1 MEIFELGGTSF
12 DFVCVTTYAIAI
24 VIIDAKVEGSFGS
37 LMRVLDFD
45 NLWNVWCI
53 GAIQRSWG
61 VS

>member
-1 MEIFELGGTSF
+1 MI
-12 DFVCVTTYAIAI
+12 FVCVTTYAIAI
-24 VIIDAKVEGSFGS
+24 GVIDAKVEGSFGS

>member
-1 MEIFELGGTSF
+1 MEIFELGGTSLI
-12 DFVCVTTYAIAI
+12 FVCVTTYAIAI
-24 VIIDAKVEGSFGS
+24 VVIDAKVEGSFGS